1 VLVSPDFLYLREP
14 VGRLDQHSLANRLA
28 YFLWSRPPDAEL
40 RAVAE
45 AGQLADLDILR
56 REVERLLNHDNAEQ
70 FTKNFVGQWL
80 SLREIAATTPDPM
93 LYPEFDESLQWSAV
107 RETELFLETML
118 REDLGVDH
126 LVKSSFSLLNGRL
139 AEHYGIDGVHGVEFR
154 RVDLPPQTH
163 RGGVLTQAAILKV
176 TANGTNTSPVMRGV
190 WVLDRIL
197 GQPPLPPPASV
208 PAVEPDIRGAT
219 TIRQQLVL
227 HRNDAGCRGC
237 HARIDPPGFALES
250 FDVIG
255 GYRERYRIVTERQN
269 WVKNRVG
276 PLARY
281 LAAWQYG
288 LGSDVECAGELLDGR
303 NFDDIDA
310 YRELLLAN
318 PGQLAR
324 NVVQRLVTYG
334 TGCPVSFGDHRVV
347 DQILQQTADT
357 EYGLR
362 SLVHAVVASELFR
375 EK

>member
-1 VLVSPDFLYLREP
+1 
-14 VGRLDQHSLANRLA
+14 
-28 YFLWSRPPDAEL
+28 
-40 RAVAE
+40 
-45 AGQLADLDILR
+45 
-56 REVERLLNHDNAEQ
+56 
-70 FTKNFVGQWL
+70 
-80 SLREIAATTPDPM
+80 
-93 LYPEFDESLQWSAV
+93 
-107 RETELFLETML
+107 
-118 REDLGVDH
+118 
-126 LVKSSFSLLNGRL
+126 
-139 AEHYGIDGVHGVEFR
+139 
-154 RVDLPPQTH
+154 
-163 RGGVLTQAAILKV
+163 
-176 TANGTNTSPVMRGV
+176 
-190 WVLDRIL
+190 
-197 GQPPLPPPASV
+197 
-208 PAVEPDIRGAT
+208 VEPDIRGAT